1 MSFSPARGGK
11 MTSDYEEEFDELK
24 KEYKKKAEEEG
35 YDQTASLIDTTDL
48 PVKNSLKALV
58 QEQNYEG
65 EEVFNEFF
73 NEVENLKGEVF
84 GSLQKVYDE
93 YNKYYHIED
102 YRKIDLLLATCLSSN
117 TPDKNI
123 WLMFVGASGVGKSM
137 MTNPI
142 NQVEIEKEDIAH
154 LVSDITTNTIVSGQ
168 GGKETDLAPK
178 LDGRIMYV
186 PDMST
191 VVGKR
196 AEDQR
201 EIFSQLRNLYDGKA
215 KKETGSH
222 GENPEYEVDV
232 TFIGNVTPAI
242 FSKQLIH
249 QDMGTRFLYYE
260 INDFNKEKVFDKIWN
275 GAEKSEEEKSKD
287 IAKVI
292 KSFLVE
298 SRKRDVNDVEDS
310 IKEEIETVADWTANM
325 RASGEFDRSNEEL
338 KSSVVPEEP
347 TRILKQFKK
356 VYENLIRLQEDYET
370 KRALS
375 IIRKIGAS
383 SIDPDK
389 RRIFIEL
396 DSSDTGLEISELMDR
411 TDLGRKAI
419 KRRLLEMTNVGVI
432 SNDTDYDFDSKRV
445 ERQNWKV
452 CEEFKGLS
460 KDFVPE

>member
-1 MSFSPARGGK
+1 
-11 MTSDYEEEFDELK
+11 
-24 KEYKKKAEEEG
+24 
-35 YDQTASLIDTTDL
+35 
-48 PVKNSLKALV
+48 
-58 QEQNYEG
+58 
-65 EEVFNEFF
+65 
-73 NEVENLKGEVF
+73 
-84 GSLQKVYDE
+84 
-93 YNKYYHIED
+93 
-102 YRKIDLLLATCLSSN
+102 
-117 TPDKNI
+117 
-123 WLMFVGASGVGKSM
+123 MFVGASGVGKSM

-142 NQVEIEKEDIAH
+142 NYVRDEGLDIAH
-154 LVSDITTNTIVSGQ
+154 MVSDITTNTIVSGQ

-196 AEDQR
+196 SEDQR
-201 EIFSQLRNLYDGKA
+201 EIFAQLRNLYDGLA

-260 INDFNKEKVFDKIWN
+260 INDFNKEEVFDKIWK
-275 GAEKSEEEKSKD
+275 GTEKSEEDKSRE
-287 IAKVI
+287 IAEVI
-292 KSFLVE
+292 ESFLIE
-298 SRKRDVNDVEDS
+298 SKGREIEEIDQEV
-310 IKEEIETVADWTANM
+310 KEEIETVAEWTANM
-325 RASGEFDRSNEEL
+325 RASGKFDRSNEEL

-356 VYENLIRLQEDYET
+356 MYENLMKLESDYDRE
-370 KRALS
+370 RALS

-396 DSSDTGLEISELMDR
+396 DSTDGALEMSELMDR

-432 SNDTDYDFDSKRV
+432 DSDLEFKFESNRA

-452 CEEFKGLS
+452 CKEYQDLS
-460 KDFVPE
+460 DDFVPK